1 MVDFVEICRQETD
14 IAFPP
19 LEPELTQSFDHNEDI
34 RSIYGMFLQPLVPN
48 TILVLK
54 VIYSKHSKHWPY
66 TVAHTIGCVCNK
78 MLNHGTNYGHP
89 ERKQPSL
96 HGRKFNP
103 NPKFLG
109 TAKAYLVCHIGPIF
123 QISLIYAFI
132 GCPQSVV
139 PMMQHVCICV
149 VQTKYKKRPFGPYN
163 GLPWPNDS
171 LYLFV

>member
-66 TVAHTIGCVCNK
+66 TVAHTIDCVCSK
-78 MLNHGTNYGHP
+78 MLNHGLNHGF
-89 ERKQPSL
+89 SL
-96 HGRKFNP
+96 ALFNLIP
-103 NPKFLG
+103 
-109 TAKAYLVCHIGPIF
+109 CPIHT
-123 QISLIYAFI
+123 LN
-132 GCPQSVV
+132 
-139 PMMQHVCICV
+139 CICV
-149 VQTKYKKRPFGPYN
+149 
-163 GLPWPNDS
+163 S
-171 LYLFV
+171 LSKFRI